1 MIYTFVFEFPNGN
14 VYCAGEDTA
23 VKRVYDYFYLQDKVC
38 GHGIDMAKFVDRIV
52 MNGVYAYLEPGTVQ
66 DRILELIQGYNRR
79 LKRHGLLITGNEYIE
94 ATVLAFPE
102 ICCRELE
109 LTSDEYT
116 QIKKESI
123 WRQRLDLE

>member
-1 MIYTFVFEFPNGN
+1 MIYTFAFEFPNGT
-14 VYCAGEDTA
+14 VYCAGVDTA
-23 VKRVYDYFYLQDKVC
+23 VKRVYDYFYLQDKVY
-38 GHGIDMAKFVDRIV
+38 GYSIDMAMFVDRIV

-79 LKRHGLLITGNEYIE
+79 LEKLGLLMTEDEYIE

-109 LTSDEYT
+109 LTTDEYS
-116 QIKKESI
+116 QIQRVSV
-123 WRQRLDLE
+123 WGQRLDLE